1 MSHSLND
8 DVHCTSAP
16 LEKKHPKGKTI
27 AAITIGNGLEFYDF
41 TIFSFFA
48 TIIGKH
54 FFPTESAGTSLLM
67 AFATYGVGFIM
78 RPLGSLFLGQY
89 ADKHGRKA
97 ALTLTLWL
105 MAIGSAIFVLAPTYQ
120 NIGIYAPILI
130 VIARLLQGF
139 AIGGELGASTSYL
152 MEFATKNSRGYYSSW
167 QFFSQGLSVL
177 MGALVG
183 LGLTALLT
191 TEQLNGWGWR
201 IPFIIGLLVIPVGQY
216 IRNTL
221 PEQHTPAKEQAS
233 LWTMAVRHKISLIAG
248 ILISIGGTS
257 ANYVILHYMAN
268 YAISQLNVGM
278 ANGIFLGCVAG
289 FIQICFCGLAG
300 KICDRFGYK
309 KMVLITRVMMLI
321 AIYPAFLLIENFPVA
336 PVMAAVI
343 VLLTILLIFNTVP
356 SLVLLGTIFPREF
369 RATGLSFT
377 YSISTVIFGGFAQFF
392 CSLLIKMTGNNSAP
406 AMYILVCGLISL
418 LGLFLAK
425 EKE

>member
-8 DVHCTSAP
+8 DVHCPAAP
-16 LEKKHPKGKTI
+16 LTKPHPKGKTI

-54 FFPTESAGTSLLM
+54 FFPAESSGTPLLM
-67 AFATYGVGFIM
+67 AFATYGVGFIF
-78 RPLGSLFLGQY
+78 RPLGSMYLRQY
-89 ADKHGRKA
+89 ADKYGRKA

-120 NIGIYAPILI
+120 SIGIYAPALI

-191 TEQLNGWGWR
+191 NNQLNEWGWR
-201 IPFIIGLLVIPVGQY
+201 VPFIIGLLVIPVGQY

-221 PEQHTPAKEQAS
+221 PEQHAPLKEHSS
-233 LWTMAVRHKISLIAG
+233 LWTMAVRHKVSLCAG

-257 ANYVILHYMAN
+257 ANYVVLHYMAN
-268 YAISQLNVGM
+268 YAISQLNIGM
-278 ANGIFLGCVAG
+278 VNGIFLGCVAG

-300 KICDRFGYK
+300 KMCDQFGYK
-309 KMVLITRVMMLI
+309 KMVLITRILMLI
-321 AIYPAFLLIENFPVA
+321 AIYPAFLLIEAIPIA
-336 PVMAAVI
+336 PVMAGVI
-343 VLLTILLIFNTVP
+343 ILLTILLIFNTVP
-356 SLVLLGTIFPREF
+356 SLVLLGIIFPREF
-369 RATGLSFT
+369 RATGLSLT
-377 YSISTVIFGGFAQFF
+377 YSVSTVIFGGFAQFF
-392 CSLLIKMTGNNSAP
+392 CSLMIKMTGSNSAP
-406 AMYILVCGLISL
+406 AIYIFVCGIVSL
-418 LGLFLAK
+418 QGLLLAK